1 MTSAGKLQGSVMYMS
16 PEQIDREPDI
26 DARSDIYSLGAVM
39 YEALTGRTPF
49 TGQVVRKILED
60 VRDKVP
66 DVPSH
71 FGNLE
76 VPKVLSE
83 LTMSCLSKNPNDRPG
98 SAEEVIRVIQH
109 NWAS

>member
-1 MTSAGKLQGSVMYMS
+1 
-16 PEQIDREPDI
+16 
-26 DARSDIYSLGAVM
+26 M

-49 TGQVVRKILED
+49 AGQVVRKILED
-60 VRDKVP
+60 VRDTVP

>member
-1 MTSAGKLQGSVMYMS
+1 MTNAGNLQGSVMYMS

-26 DARSDIYSLGAVM
+26 DSRSDIYSLGAVM

-60 VRDKVP
+60 IRDKVP
-66 DVPSH
+66 ETPSYC
-71 FGNLE
+71 GNIK

-83 LTMSCLSKNPNDRPG
+83 LAMSCLSKNPNDRPG

-109 NWAS
+109 KWAS